1 MQMYASLHN
10 HTMFSN
16 LRLRDSINTTQELI
30 DRAIE
35 LGHSGIAI
43 TEHETVANAIEV
55 EEYYEK
61 IKETHPDF
69 KVMRGNEI
77 YLVRNGLNATNFN
90 KDYDRYTHFILL
102 ALDAEGHKQIRQLST
117 RAWMRSYMAR
127 GMRRVPTYYQDL
139 IDIIGANPGHVIGA
153 SACIG
158 GTLGTQLLRYRKNK
172 DESLLQKIKNWCN
185 QINNIFGT
193 GNFYL
198 EMQPSDSEE
207 QKYVNKWI
215 INLSNELNIPFI
227 ISNDSHYLKKEDLKI
242 QKIFLN
248 AQNGEREVE
257 DFYATTYLMS
267 EEEIHSFMDSTIGS
281 ENVNKAFI
289 NINNILK
296 RAVDYT
302 LKKPLKIPSLQWREV
317 VNYCSEYPKWIKR
330 MPTLEKFL
338 NSEYKSDRY
347 LVDVVIDGIKRHLD
361 LQNDEAYNELEL
373 CLQDT
378 WISSQVNKAQ
388 WSAYFLNLQRIIDV
402 CWEAGTIVGCGR
414 GSGVGF
420 LLLYCLDITQINPLR
435 ETTKTFRFR
444 FLNPE
449 RVSVLDID
457 LDISGL
463 NRDKIL
469 NHIREVYGQDRV
481 ANVLTLRTEKSKSA
495 ILAAAR
501 GLGINV
507 DIAQYIAS
515 LIPSERGQLW
525 SLHDCM
531 HGNEEDRQPIKQFV
545 FEMTE
550 NYPEIWEVV
559 QKTENL
565 IVGMGEHAGGLI
577 FVDESFD
584 NSTAL
589 MRAPNGD
596 IMTQFELHTSEKAS
610 LIKYDLLSV
619 EAIDKIQICL
629 NLLIEY
635 GYVKKYNTLRETYE
649 NCIGIYNL
657 ERNAPDMWKM
667 VWNHEIQSLFQMEQQ
682 SGIQGIAL
690 THPQSVDDLAVL
702 NSVIRL
708 MAQEKGAEQPL
719 NKFARFKNDI
729 RLWYDEMTQYGLTE
743 EEQKLLEPIVK
754 LSYGI
759 SESQEKFMQLVQ
771 MPECG
776 GFNLTW
782 ADKLRKSI
790 AKKNPA
796 AYEELQKEY
805 FETVEKKGLSK
816 NLCNYVWNVLVATS
830 RGYGFNASHTLAY
843 SLIALQEMN
852 LAYRYPIIFWNCACL
867 ISDSGGASIE
877 EENEEGNGEYE
888 VATEIEYNSVEGFND
903 EDEEDD
909 DAEEGNEA
917 NLSDKKKKTKT
928 VSYGKIAAAIGKM
941 TASGVKVTLPDINL
955 STYTFSPDATNNIIR
970 YGLSGISKI
979 GDDIVRKI
987 MSARPFN
994 SLEDFTNKVK
1004 LNKSQM
1010 INLIKCGAFDSFG
1023 NREQIMHDY
1032 IESIADTKKRLTL
1045 QNMAMLIK
1053 FNLIPN
1059 ELSDEV
1065 KIYNFN
1071 KYLKANCLVGADYE
1085 ISDYPL
1091 DFFYTHF
1098 SDDKLSVNGS
1108 SARIAV
1114 KDWEKIYKKA
1124 MDPIRDYLKQNNKDI
1139 LSELNNKIINELW
1152 DKYCSGSISKWEMDS
1167 VCFYSHPHELS
1178 NIDDYAYNID
1188 DFFELNEQPEIDRII
1203 PINGKQIQMY
1213 KLHKIAGTV
1222 LDKDKSKNTVTIL
1235 TKSGVVPVKVWQ
1247 NQFTKYDKQISEIG
1261 ADGKKHIIE
1270 KSFFAR
1276 GNKVM
1281 FIGIRRDAMFIPKIY
1296 KNSGYDSPIGLI
1308 TDISNNGELKF
1319 KFNRVETE

>member
-1 MQMYASLHN
+1 
-10 HTMFSN
+10 
-16 LRLRDSINTTQELI
+16 
-30 DRAIE
+30 
-35 LGHSGIAI
+35 
-43 TEHETVANAIEV
+43 
-55 EEYYEK
+55 
-61 IKETHPDF
+61 
-69 KVMRGNEI
+69 
-77 YLVRNGLNATNFN
+77 
-90 KDYDRYTHFILL
+90 
-102 ALDAEGHKQIRQLST
+102 
-117 RAWMRSYMAR
+117 
-127 GMRRVPTYYQDL
+127 
-139 IDIIGANPGHVIGA
+139 
-153 SACIG
+153 
-158 GTLGTQLLRYRKNK
+158 
-172 DESLLQKIKNWCN
+172 
-185 QINNIFGT
+185 
-193 GNFYL
+193 
-198 EMQPSDSEE
+198 
-207 QKYVNKWI
+207 
-215 INLSNELNIPFI
+215 
-227 ISNDSHYLKKEDLKI
+227 
-242 QKIFLN
+242 
-248 AQNGEREVE
+248 
-257 DFYATTYLMS
+257 
-267 EEEIHSFMDSTIGS
+267 
-281 ENVNKAFI
+281 
-289 NINNILK
+289 
-296 RAVDYT
+296 
-302 LKKPLKIPSLQWREV
+302 
-317 VNYCSEYPKWIKR
+317 
-330 MPTLEKFL
+330 
-338 NSEYKSDRY
+338 
-347 LVDVVIDGIKRHLD
+347 
-361 LQNDEAYNELEL
+361 
-373 CLQDT
+373 
-378 WISSQVNKAQ
+378 
-388 WSAYFLNLQRIIDV
+388 
-402 CWEAGTIVGCGR
+402 
-414 GSGVGF
+414 
-420 LLLYCLDITQINPLR
+420 
-435 ETTKTFRFR
+435 
-444 FLNPE
+444 
-449 RVSVLDID
+449 
-457 LDISGL
+457 
-463 NRDKIL
+463 
-469 NHIREVYGQDRV
+469 
-481 ANVLTLRTEKSKSA
+481 
-495 ILAAAR
+495 
-501 GLGINV
+501 
-507 DIAQYIAS
+507 
-515 LIPSERGQLW
+515 
-525 SLHDCM
+525 
-531 HGNEEDRQPIKQFV
+531 
-545 FEMTE
+545 
-550 NYPEIWEVV
+550 
-559 QKTENL
+559 
-565 IVGMGEHAGGLI
+565 
-577 FVDESFD
+577 
-584 NSTAL
+584 
-589 MRAPNGD
+589 
-596 IMTQFELHTSEKAS
+596 
-610 LIKYDLLSV
+610 
-619 EAIDKIQICL
+619 
-629 NLLIEY
+629 
-635 GYVKKYNTLRETYE
+635 
-649 NCIGIYNL
+649 
-657 ERNAPDMWKM
+657 
-667 VWNHEIQSLFQMEQQ
+667 
-682 SGIQGIAL
+682 
-690 THPQSVDDLAVL
+690 
-702 NSVIRL
+702 

-729 RLWYDEMTQYGLTE
+729 SLWYDEMTQYGLTE

-852 LAYRYPIIFWNCACL
+852 LAYKYPIIFWNCACL

-888 VATEIEYNSVEGFND
+888 IATEIEYNSIEGFND

-941 TASGVKVTLPDINL
+941 TANGVKVTLPDINL

-987 MSARPFN
+987 MNARPFN

-1032 IESIADTKKRLTL
+1032 IESIADIKKRLTL

-1071 KYLKANCLVGADYE
+1071 KYLKANCLVGTDYE

-1091 DFFYTHF
+1091 DFFYAHF

-1108 SARIAV
+1108 SARIAG

-1124 MDPIRDYLKQNNKDI
+1124 MDPIRDYLKQNSKDI

-1247 NQFTKYDKQISEIG
+1247 SQFTKYDKQISEIG
-1261 ADGKKHIIE
+1261 ADGKKHVIE

-1308 TDISNNGELKF
+1308 TDISKDGELKF